1 MLVVTKVMH
10 LTIAESQVQNSLK
23 PQDKPYTTSLDSK
36 FIVVN
41 ETPPDPDLWV
51 VLTCISGKLSIFPGN
66 KENILKPHDWHVDKE
81 ITVAQVLLK
90 QNFPLLMV
98 LKPLQLLALL
108 SHLHFLSLFK
118 LSTQEITGFNLSTVG
133 CAFGHV
139 NV

>member
-10 LTIAESQVQNSLK
+10 LTIDESQVQNSLK

-51 VLTCISGKLSIFPGN
+51 VLTYISGKLCIFPGN

-90 QNFPLLMV
+90 QKFPFVDGLEATSIIG
-98 LKPLQLLALL
+98 PLVSPAFSKFIQVVN
-108 SHLHFLSLFK
+108 
-118 LSTQEITGFNLSTVG
+118 TGNHWV
-133 CAFGHV
+133 
-139 NV
+139 